1 MSGTPWDLAMTDFV
15 RDALHRPIHD
25 LRISVTDKCNFRC
38 PYCMPIDTYGE
49 NYPFITNGQ
58 VLTIAEIERLARAFV
73 KCGVKKIRLT
83 GGEPLLRKDL
93 PQLVTRLAALAGLD
107 DLTLT
112 TNGWLLADMAQ
123 TLKAAGLR
131 RITVSL
137 DTLDDATF
145 GRMSG
150 RGYAAAPVVNGIEA
164 ALAAGLNPVKVN
176 CVVKRGEN
184 EGHILDL
191 VRFFKPKGVIVRFIE
206 YMDVGNRNHWRR
218 EEVVPSK
225 ELVARIHAEFP
236 LVPSQPNY
244 RGEVAERYRFAD
256 GTGEIGVISSITQ
269 PFCGECS
276 RARLSPDGKLFT
288 CLFATA
294 GVDLRDPLRGGASDD
309 ELFQLIAGTWRRR
322 VDRYSEERD
331 FLDHLRRGKIEMYQ
345 IGG

>member
-1 MSGTPWDLAMTDFV
+1 MTDFV
-15 RDALHRPIHD
+15 RDALQRPIHD

-38 PYCMPIDTYGE
+38 PYCMPIDSYGDD
-49 NYPFITNGQ
+49 YQFLTNGQ
-58 VLTIAEIERLARAFV
+58 VLSVAEIERLAGVFV

-93 PQLVTRLAALAGLD
+93 PALINRLASLQGLD

-123 TLKAAGLR
+123 TLKEAGLR

-145 GRMSG
+145 GRMCG
-150 RGYAAAPVVNGIEA
+150 RGYGAAAVVKGIDA
-164 ALAAGLNPVKVN
+164 ALATGLNPVKVN

-184 EGHILDL
+184 EGQILDL
-191 VRFFKPKGVIVRFIE
+191 VRFLKPKGVIVRFIE
-206 YMDVGNRNHWRR
+206 FMDVGNRNHWRR
-218 EEVVPSK
+218 EEVVPSQ
-225 ELVARIHAEFP
+225 EVVARIRAEFP
-236 LVPSQPNY
+236 LVPAQPNY

-256 GTGEIGVISSITQ
+256 GSGEIGVISSITQ
-269 PFCGECS
+269 PFCGDCS

-288 CLFATA
+288 CLFATT
-294 GVDLRDPLRGGASDD
+294 GVDLRQPLRAGAGDD

-322 VDRYSEERD
+322 TDRYSEERD
-331 FLDHLRRGKIEMYQ
+331 FLDHLRHGKIEMYQ